1 MAEQDF
7 TLQDIKDFMLE
18 VMKYKWYGEIYD
30 DEIGQY
36 RNATIDDFNQFK
48 RSTLFA
54 VKIGSKGHKSYDSTR
69 VQGLNVIIYR
79 DTFRIPTGRDFSD
92 KWQEF
97 KTQRKTETLNV

>member
-1 MAEQDF
+1 MTQDF

-18 VMKYKWYGEIYD
+18 VMKYKWYGEIFD
-30 DEIGQY
+30 DESGQY
-36 RNATIDDFNQFK
+36 RDAIIEDFNQLK

-54 VKIGSKGHKSYDSTR
+54 VEIGKDGQKFYDSTR

-97 KTQRKTETLNV
+97 KIQRKTETLGV

>member
-7 TLQDIKDFMLE
+7 TMQDIKDFMLE

-36 RNATIDDFNQFK
+36 RNATIEDFNQFK

-54 VKIGSKGHKSYDSTR
+54 VKIGSEGQKFYDSTR
-69 VQGLNVIIYR
+69 VQGLNVIIYG
-79 DTFRIPTGRDFSD
+79 DIFRIPRGKDFSD